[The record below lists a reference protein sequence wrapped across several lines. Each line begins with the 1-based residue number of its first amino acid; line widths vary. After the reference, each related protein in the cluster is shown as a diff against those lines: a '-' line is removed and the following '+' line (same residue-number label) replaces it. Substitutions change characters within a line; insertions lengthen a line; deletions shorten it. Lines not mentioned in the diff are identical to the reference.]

1 MRAFIP
7 IFLIMHLIG
16 FGVCKVLGQEP
27 ETILGNPLGG
37 AIDFHVHSGP
47 DSFTRSM
54 TDLEVARLARDRG
67 MRAIVLKNHFTMTA
81 DRAWLA
87 ERLTGM
93 QCYGGIVLNRSVG
106 GVNLEAVRRMV
117 TFTGNRGR
125 VVWLPTFDAENH
137 VRRFSEDRPF
147 VPVVEQGQPVAAVR
161 NLFKLIVR
169 HQLVLE
175 TGHSSAAEC
184 LILIRAAR
192 AAGVEKIL
200 VTHAMADPVRMSIE
214 QMRQAAAL
222 GAKLEC
228 VWLSNLQGPRSHLA
242 SMRHWKQVTT
252 QEYADAIAEV
262 GAEHFVLASDLGQ
275 YLNPVHTDGLKAFVI
290 GLRKSGI
297 DQRQIDRMVQQNPAE
312 LLGLPKASKAAAKGH
327 AGRRPAETPAD
338 GVRCQ

>member
-1 MRAFIP
+1 MRAFIS
-7 IFLIMHLIG
+7 IFLVVHLIG
-16 FGVCKVLGQEP
+16 CAVGRVSGQEP
-27 ETILGNPLGG
+27 ETILENPLRG

-67 MRAIVLKNHFTMTA
+67 MRALVLKNHFTMTA

-137 VRRFSEDRPF
+137 VQRFQEDRPF
-147 VPVVEQGQPVAAVR
+147 VPVVEEGQPVAAVR
-161 NLFKLIVR
+161 NLFKLIAQ

-175 TGHSSAAEC
+175 TGHSSASEC

-200 VTHAMADPVRMSIE
+200 VTHAMADPVTMSIE

-228 VWLSNLQGPRSHLA
+228 VWLTNLQGPRSHLA
-242 SMRHWKQVTT
+242 SMRHWKHVPTQV
-252 QEYADAIAEV
+252 YADAIAEV

-290 GLRKSGI
+290 GLRKAGI
-297 DQRQIDRMVQQNPAE
+297 GQGQIDRMVKQNPAE
-312 LLGLPKASKAAAKGH
+312 LLGLSKARGVVASEN
-327 AGRRPAETPAD
+327 AGRQPAD
-338 GVRCQ
+338 APGASSRGR

>member
-1 MRAFIP
+1 MRAFIR
-7 IFLIMHLIG
+7 IFLVVHLIG
-16 FGVCKVLGQEP
+16 FASHGAPGQEP
-27 ETILGNPLGG
+27 ETILESPLRG

-67 MRAIVLKNHFTMTA
+67 MRALVLKNHFTMTA

-137 VRRFSEDRPF
+137 VRRFREDRPF
-147 VPVVEQGQPVAAVR
+147 VPVVEQGQPVATVR
-161 NLFKLIVR
+161 NLFKLIAQ
-169 HQLVLE
+169 HELVLE

-228 VWLSNLQGPRSHLA
+228 VWLTNLQGPRSHLE
-242 SMRHWKQVTT
+242 SMRHWKHVTT
-252 QEYADAIAEV
+252 QEYADAIKEV

-275 YLNPVHTDGLKAFVI
+275 YLNPVHTDGLTAFVI
-290 GLRKSGI
+290 GLRKAGI
-297 DQRQIDRMVQQNPAE
+297 DQRQIDRMVKQNPAE
-312 LLGLPKASKAAAKGH
+312 LLGLPKVSRAAASEK
-327 AGRRPAETPAD
+327 AGR
-338 GVRCQ
+338 